1 MSIEPLFNYE
11 KNAKVYWKNWLR
23 NWHQNYEEECK
34 MHTQD
39 SHRVEHTTG
48 FVAYGFDLLV
58 FILDV
63 VCPPLFTERTTTKSI
78 KTQHYSPLLT
88 AHSFPVVLSNTVKAL
103 LFFLFLPPVL
113 FWIAMSGCRPMLEP
127 TVNTWHSQTPYYWQR
142 MCDVLTLQ
150 KINQTTSSFSAW
162 ELCLVRD
169 QYWWQISNYGTTRSS
184 EAIFIIRS
192 RVNRAMSSSCGLYH
206 HIGFD
211 LGWRE
216 VQ

>member
-63 VCPPLFTERTTTKSI
+63 GCPPLFTERTTTKSI

-103 LFFLFLPPVL
+103 LFFPLFATSTVL
-113 FWIAMSGCRPMLEP
+113 DSNVRVFPNAWTNSQHVTQSNTLLLTAYVGCSDTSE
-127 TVNTWHSQTPYYWQR
+127 
-142 MCDVLTLQ
+142 
-150 KINQTTSSFSAW
+150 NQS
-162 ELCLVRD
+162 
-169 QYWWQISNYGTTRSS
+169 
-184 EAIFIIRS
+184 
-192 RVNRAMSSSCGLYH
+192 VNRFIQGMGTVPGEESILVT
-206 HIGFD
+206 D
-211 LGWRE
+211 
-216 VQ
+216 Q